1 MCVSAVLRVSNPDST
16 CGGGSVVKTGIQLGR
31 HDLILQ
37 EGPVKKGRAEP
48 DQTNRCGQTE
58 ERGEEGGER
67 CQVGG

>member
-1 MCVSAVLRVSNPDST
+1 M
-16 CGGGSVVKTGIQLGR
+16 GGGSVVKTGIQLGR

-48 DQTNRCGQTE
+48 GQTNRCGQTE
-58 ERGEEGGER
+58 ERGEEGGEC